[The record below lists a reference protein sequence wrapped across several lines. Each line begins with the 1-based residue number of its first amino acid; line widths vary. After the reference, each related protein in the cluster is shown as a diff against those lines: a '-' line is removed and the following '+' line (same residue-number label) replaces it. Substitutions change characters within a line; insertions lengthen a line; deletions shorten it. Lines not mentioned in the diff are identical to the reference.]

1 MNKRGSWGFPQ
12 NMFINLRPMR
22 RLAGLAASCI
32 PSAKAGRFLRTT
44 WPFTCLLFVPELVW
58 ILFSSHICRRLL
70 QGSSARV
77 VWSIERT
84 VQVPSENR
92 LNRSKQYVWQE
103 MTTLLRRIF
112 KTYCIGFLF
121 GDTKTYRC
129 RGSWPVKLA
138 NVQGQARFQERLKK
152 TILTSAPSAW
162 ASRYENKIEVS
173 NLMSSQRRLTM
184 SSL

>member
-1 MNKRGSWGFPQ
+1 
-12 NMFINLRPMR
+12 MR

-58 ILFSSHICRRLL
+58 ILRSSHICRRLL

-92 LNRSKQYVWQE
+92 LNSMFDKKWLHYFGESSR
-103 MTTLLRRIF
+103 L

-138 NVQGQARFQERLKK
+138 NGQGQARFQERLKK
-152 TILTSAPSAW
+152 TILTSASSAW

-184 SSL
+184 FSLYRTWNQQK